1 LASNAS
7 AGAPCTSVVGNALDV
22 VYEVTAPATVNCQ
35 ATLSGDFSPVLYARS
50 TCNTANTQV
59 ACNNPLN
66 GAAQMDFVASTS
78 ARFVWV
84 DADNN
89 ASGNYLLTLNPE

>member
-1 LASNAS
+1 
-7 AGAPCTSVVGNALDV
+7 
-22 VYEVTAPATVNCQ
+22 
-35 ATLSGDFSPVLYARS
+35 VLYARS

-84 DADNN
+84 DADNT